1 MLLVKDNMTRDPF
14 TVRPGEDVRVA
25 FSRLT
30 DLVVRQAPV
39 VEGGKLLGIVTDRDL
54 RLAVA
59 ETVDSPGLTV
69 AAVMTPEPVTVSP
82 DTTLKD
88 AARVI
93 SRNKFNALP
102 VVGPGGALEG
112 MLTTT
117 DILNGLVR
125 ALDQSPNE

>member
-1 MLLVKDNMTRDPF
+1 MLLVKDNMTKDPF
-14 TVRPGEDVRVA
+14 TVPPSEDVRVV

-30 DLVVRQAPV
+30 DLMIRQVPV
-39 VEGGKLLGIVTDRDL
+39 VDGGRLLGIVTDRDL

-59 ETVDSPGLTV
+59 ETVGGRGLTV

-88 AARVI
+88 AARII

-102 VVGPGGALEG
+102 VVGPDGALQG

-117 DILNGLVR
+117 DILNGLVK
-125 ALDQSPNE
+125 ALDHAPK

>member
-1 MLLVKDNMTRDPF
+1 MLLVKDNMTKDPF
-14 TVRPGEDVRVA
+14 TVPPGEDVRVA

-59 ETVDSPGLTV
+59 GTVDGPGLTV
-69 AAVMTPEPVTVSP
+69 AAVMTPDPVTVSP
-82 DTTLKD
+82 DMSLKD
-88 AARVI
+88 AARII

-102 VVGPGGALEG
+102 VVGPDGSLLG

-117 DILNGLVR
+117 DILNGLVK
-125 ALDQSPNE
+125 ALDHSPK

>member
-1 MLLVKDNMTRDPF
+1 MLLVKDNMTKDPF
-14 TVRPGEDVRVA
+14 TVPPGEDVCVA

-30 DLVVRQAPV
+30 DLTVRQAPV

-59 ETVDSPGLTV
+59 ETVASPGLTV
-69 AAVMTPEPVTVSP
+69 ASVMTPEPVTVSP

-88 AARVI
+88 AARII

-102 VVGPGGALEG
+102 VVGPDGALLG

-117 DILNGLVR
+117 DILNGLVK
-125 ALDQSPNE
+125 ALDGSPK

>member
-1 MLLVKDNMTRDPF
+1 MLLVRDNMTNDPF
-14 TVRPGEDVRVA
+14 TVPPNEDVRVV
-25 FSRLT
+25 FSKLT
-30 DLVVRQAPV
+30 DLMIRQVPV
-39 VEGGKLLGIVTDRDL
+39 VDGGKLLGIVTDRDL

-59 ETVDSPGLTV
+59 ETVGGRGLTV

-88 AARVI
+88 AARII

-102 VVGPGGALEG
+102 VVGPDGALEG

-117 DILNGLVR
+117 DILNGLVK
-125 ALDQSPNE
+125 ALDHSPK

>member
-1 MLLVKDNMTRDPF
+1 MLLVKDNMTKDPF
-14 TVRPGEDVRVA
+14 TVPPGEDVRVT

-30 DLVVRQAPV
+30 DLMVRQAPV

-59 ETVDSPGLTV
+59 ETVGGAGLTV

-88 AARVI
+88 AARII

-102 VVGPGGALEG
+102 VVGPDGALEG

-117 DILNGLVR
+117 DILNGLVK
-125 ALDQSPNE
+125 ALDHSPK

>member
-1 MLLVKDNMTRDPF
+1 
-14 TVRPGEDVRVA
+14 
-25 FSRLT
+25 
-30 DLVVRQAPV
+30 V

-69 AAVMTPEPVTVSP
+69 ASVMTPEPVTVSP

-88 AARVI
+88 AARII

-102 VVGPGGALEG
+102 VVGSDGALLG

-117 DILNGLVR
+117 DILNGLVK
-125 ALDQSPNE
+125 ALDGSPK

>member
-1 MLLVKDNMTRDPF
+1 MLLVKDNMTKDAF
-14 TVRPGEDVRVA
+14 TVPPGEDVRVA
-25 FSRLT
+25 FSRIT
-30 DLVVRQAPV
+30 DLMIRQAPV

-59 ETVDSPGLTV
+59 ETVGGAGLTV

-88 AARVI
+88 AARII

-102 VVGPGGALEG
+102 VVGPDGALQG

-117 DILNGLVR
+117 DILNGLVK
-125 ALDQSPNE
+125 ALDHSPK

>member
-1 MLLVKDNMTRDPF
+1 MLLVKDNMTKDPF
-14 TVRPGEDVRVA
+14 TVPPSEDVRVV

-30 DLVVRQAPV
+30 DLMIRQAPV
-39 VEGGKLLGIVTDRDL
+39 IEGGKLLGIVTDRDL

-59 ETVDSPGLTV
+59 ETVAGPGLTV

-82 DTTLKD
+82 ETTLKD
-88 AARVI
+88 AARII

-102 VVGPGGALEG
+102 VVGPDGALEG

-117 DILNGLVR
+117 DILNGLVK
-125 ALDQSPNE
+125 ALDHSPK

>member
-1 MLLVKDNMTRDPF
+1 MLLVKDNMTKDPF
-14 TVRPGEDVRVA
+14 TVPPGEDVCVA

-30 DLVVRQAPV
+30 DLTVRQAPV

-69 AAVMTPEPVTVSP
+69 ASVMTPEPVTVSP

-88 AARVI
+88 AARII

-102 VVGPGGALEG
+102 VVGSDGALLG

-117 DILNGLVR
+117 DILNGLVK
-125 ALDQSPNE
+125 ALDGSPK

>member
-1 MLLVKDNMTRDPF
+1 MLLVKDNMTKDAF
-14 TVRPGEDVRVA
+14 TVPPGEDVRVA
-25 FSRLT
+25 FSRIT
-30 DLVVRQAPV
+30 DLMIRQAPV

-59 ETVDSPGLTV
+59 ETVGGAGLTV

-88 AARVI
+88 AARII

-102 VVGPGGALEG
+102 VVGPDGALEG

-117 DILNGLVR
+117 DILNGLVK
-125 ALDQSPNE
+125 ALDHSPK